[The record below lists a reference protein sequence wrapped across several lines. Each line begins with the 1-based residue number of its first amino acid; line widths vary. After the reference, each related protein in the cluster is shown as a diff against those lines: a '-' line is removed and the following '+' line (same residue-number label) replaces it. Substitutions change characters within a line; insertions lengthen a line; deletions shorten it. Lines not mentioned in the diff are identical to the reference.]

1 MKHDLAAMR
10 VGDRLVGQLDAS
22 LVERGDDL
30 VSGANIGTTDRL
42 ALDIRH
48 IGEERT
54 RMLLLGA
61 VESFLRARKHLV
73 AQWSAWRGAAT
84 PPIVPVTETGPA
96 DGDDDVVADRA

>member
-22 LVERGDDL
+22 LIERGDDL
-30 VSGANIGTTDRL
+30 VSGENVGTTDRL

-61 VESFLRARKHLV
+61 VESFLRARKHLMHIGRM
-73 AQWSAWRGAAT
+73 AGRGDTADSACHGDRAGR
-84 PPIVPVTETGPA
+84 
-96 DGDDDVVADRA
+96 GDDDVVADRT